1 MSDKVLELWRQD
13 LEALAKRARLRNLF
27 PREGLDFSSN
37 DYLGLSESEKFKEI
51 IADALARDIPIGA
64 TGSRLLRGNHS
75 EHEALEAEAAKFF
88 HSESALFFTSGYTAN
103 QALLST
109 LPQQNDLIFYDA
121 LIHASAHDGMRL
133 SRSGHA
139 SFPHNDINFLERAI
153 RDWRNTNSAGNPWI
167 MVESLYSMDGD
178 FAPLQDL
185 AEIAEKNE
193 AFLIIDE
200 AHATGVFGP
209 NGRGLA
215 HFLEGAPN
223 IITLH
228 TCGKALGIS
237 GGLVCSSKTFKNFL
251 VNRARNFIFAT
262 APSPLIAACVRGA
275 LRYIS
280 ENDDRRRQLIA
291 RIEYTKNCLSFLS
304 YPGPTNSQI
313 QPIIIG
319 TDAQALRLA
328 EKLQGQGYDIRAIR
342 PPTVPENSARLRIS
356 VTLNVTENQISDM
369 SSYLR
374 DLIEKGLQ

>member
-13 LEALAKRARLRNLF
+13 LEALAMRARLRNLF
-27 PREGLDFSSN
+27 PREGLDFASN
-37 DYLGLSESEKFKEI
+37 DYLGLSESKKFKEI
-51 IADALARDIPIGA
+51 VADALTRDIPIGA

-88 HSESALFFTSGYTAN
+88 HSESALFFASGYSAN
-103 QALLST
+103 QALIST

-133 SRSGHA
+133 SRAGHA
-139 SFPHNDINFLERAI
+139 LFPHNDINFLDRAI
-153 RDWRNTNSAGNPWI
+153 RDWRNKNAAGTPWI
-167 MVESLYSMDGD
+167 IVESLYSMDGD

-185 AEIAEKNE
+185 AGIAEQNE

-237 GGLVCSSKTFKNFL
+237 GALLCLSIYFKQFL

-262 APSPLIAACVRGA
+262 APSPLVAACIREV
-275 LRYIS
+275 LKYS
-280 ENDDRRRQLIA
+280 SKNDDRRIQLFSH
-291 RIEYTKNCLSFLS
+291 IEHTKRCLSFLS
-304 YPGPTNSQI
+304 HPGPTNSQI

-319 TDAQALRLA
+319 SDARALSIA
-328 EKLQGQGYDIRAIR
+328 EELNSQGYDIRAIR
-342 PPTVPENSARLRIS
+342 PPTVPEGSARLRLS
-356 VTLNVTENQISDM
+356 VTLNVTENQISQM
-369 SSYLR
+369 SSYMY
-374 DLIEKGLQ
+374 DLIQKEK

>member
-1 MSDKVLELWRQD
+1 MSDRVLELWRQD
-13 LEALAKRARLRNLF
+13 LEALAKRARLRSLF

-37 DYLGLSESEKFKEI
+37 DYLGLSESGKLKEI
-51 IADALARDIPIGA
+51 LADALARDIPIGA

-75 EHEALEAEAAKFF
+75 EHEVLEAEAAKFF
-88 HSESALFFTSGYTAN
+88 HSESALFFASGYAAN
-103 QALLST
+103 QALLAT

-133 SRSGHA
+133 SRA
-139 SFPHNDINFLERAI
+139 DRTLFPHNDINFLDQAI
-153 RDWRNTNSAGNPWI
+153 RDWRAANSAGTPWI

-178 FAPLQDL
+178 FAPLQEL
-185 AEIAEKNE
+185 ADIAVKYE

-215 HFLEGAPN
+215 YFLEGAPN

-228 TCGKALGIS
+228 TCGKALGVS
-237 GGLVCSSKTFKNFL
+237 GGLVCLSNILKNFL

-275 LRYIS
+275 LQYIS
-280 ENDDRRRQLIA
+280 ENDERRCQLIA
-291 RIEYTKNCLSFLS
+291 RIEHTRTCLSFIS
-304 YPGPTNSQI
+304 DPGPTHSQI

-319 TDAQALRLA
+319 QDARALKLA
-328 EKLQGQGYDIRAIR
+328 EKLRSRGYDIRAIR
-342 PPTVPENSARLRIS
+342 PPTVPEDSARLRIS
-356 VTLNVTENQISDM
+356 VTLNVTENKISEM
-369 SSYLR
+369 SRCLR
-374 DLIEKGLQ
+374 DLIEEEF

>member
-37 DYLGLSESEKFKEI
+37 DYLGLSESKKFKEI
-51 IADALARDIPIGA
+51 VANALTRDIPIGA

-88 HSESALFFTSGYTAN
+88 HSESALFFASGYSAN

-109 LPQQNDLIFYDA
+109 LPQQNDLIFYDV

-133 SRSGHA
+133 SRAGHA
-139 SFPHNDINFLERAI
+139 LFPHNDINFLDQAI
-153 RDWRNTNSAGNPWI
+153 RDWRNKNSAGTPWI
-167 MVESLYSMDGD
+167 IVESLYSMDGD

-185 AEIAEKNE
+185 AGIAEKNE

-228 TCGKALGIS
+228 TCGKALGVS
-237 GGLVCSSKTFKNFL
+237 GGLVCLSKTLKNFL
-251 VNRARNFIFAT
+251 INRARNFIFAT
-262 APSPLIAACVRGA
+262 APSPLIAACVRSA

-280 ENDDRRRQLIA
+280 ENDDRRCQLIA
-291 RIEYTKNCLSFLS
+291 HIEHTRNCLSFLS

-319 TDAQALRLA
+319 SDAQALKLA
-328 EKLQGQGYDIRAIR
+328 ERLQGQGYDIRAIR
-342 PPTVPENSARLRIS
+342 PPTVPEDSARLRIS
-356 VTLNVTENQISDM
+356 VTLNVTENQISEM
-369 SSYLR
+369 SSRLR
-374 DLIEKGLQ
+374 DLIEKEL

>member
-1 MSDKVLELWRQD
+1 MSEKILQFWRQD
-13 LEALAKRARLRNLF
+13 LDALTKRARLRKLF
-27 PREGLDFSSN
+27 AREGLDFSSN

-51 IADALARDIPIGA
+51 IAGALARDIPIGA
-64 TGSRLLRGNHS
+64 TGSRLLRGNHF

-88 HSESALFFTSGYTAN
+88 HSESALFFASGYSAN

-109 LPQQNDLIFYDA
+109 LPQQKDLIFYDE

-133 SRSGHA
+133 SRAGHIL
-139 SFPHNDINFLERAI
+139 FPHNDINYLEQAI
-153 RDWRNTNSAGNPWI
+153 QDWRNRSPAGTPWI

-185 AEIAEKNE
+185 AEVALRNE

-209 NGRGLA
+209 SGRGLA
-215 HFLEGAPN
+215 HFIEGVPN

-228 TCGKALGIS
+228 TCGKALGVS
-237 GGLVCSSKTFKNFL
+237 GGLVCLSSILKIFL

-280 ENDDRRRQLIA
+280 ENEDRRHQLISH
-291 RIEYTKNCLSFLS
+291 IEHTKNCLSYLS
-304 YPGPTNSQI
+304 YPGPTHSQI

-319 TDAQALRLA
+319 SDARALKLA
-328 EKLQGQGYDIRAIR
+328 EKLQGEGYDIRAIR

-356 VTLNVTENQISDM
+356 ITLNVTQDQISQM
-369 SSYLR
+369 SSCLR
-374 DLIEKGLQ
+374 DLIEKEIQ

>member
-13 LEALAKRARLRNLF
+13 LEALAMRARLRNLF
-27 PREGLDFSSN
+27 PREGLDFASN
-37 DYLGLSESEKFKEI
+37 DYLGLSESKKFKEI
-51 IADALARDIPIGA
+51 VADALTRDIPIGA

-75 EHEALEAEAAKFF
+75 EHEALETEAAKFF
-88 HSESALFFTSGYTAN
+88 HSESALFFASGYSAN
-103 QALLST
+103 QALIST

-133 SRSGHA
+133 SRAGHA
-139 SFPHNDINFLERAI
+139 LFPHNDINFLDRAI
-153 RDWRNTNSAGNPWI
+153 RDWRNKNAAGTPWI
-167 MVESLYSMDGD
+167 IVESLYSMDGD

-185 AEIAEKNE
+185 AGIAEKNE

-228 TCGKALGIS
+228 TCGKALGVS
-237 GGLVCSSKTFKNFL
+237 GGLVCLSKTLKNFL
-251 VNRARNFIFAT
+251 INRARNFIFAT
-262 APSPLIAACVRGA
+262 APSPLLAACVRGA
-275 LRYIS
+275 LGYIS
-280 ENDDRRRQLIA
+280 ENDDRRCQLIA
-291 RIEYTKNCLSFLS
+291 HIEHTKKCLSFLS

-319 TDAQALRLA
+319 SDARALKLA
-328 EKLQGQGYDIRAIR
+328 KRLQGQGYDIRAIR
-342 PPTVPENSARLRIS
+342 PPTVPEDSARLRIS
-356 VTLNVTENQISDM
+356 VTLNVTENQISEM
-369 SSYLR
+369 SSCLR
-374 DLIEKGLQ
+374 DLIEKEL